1 MEKIIVELEAKTDK
15 ALKGIDEVANSVE
28 RLKQRSC

>member
-15 ALKGIDEVANSVE
+15 ALKGSLHGVAKSAMT
-28 RLKQRSC
+28 RH